1 MSTSLKAF
9 KEIKRYYESLSEEG
23 APPEMELDGLRQA
36 MARHHGT
43 TRDDT
48 DKAVEFL
55 RDNNIIKVEWEH
67 AQAWLTPGQQWG
79 TWEQK

>member
-1 MSTSLKAF
+1 MSNNLRAF
-9 KEIKRYYESLSEEG
+9 KEIKRYFESLAEAG
-23 APPEMELDGLRQA
+23 APLEMELDGIRQA
-36 MARHHGT
+36 MKRHHGT

-55 RDNNIIKVEWEH
+55 RNNNIININREQ
-67 AQAWLTPGQQWG
+67 AQAWITPGTQWG

>member
-1 MSTSLKAF
+1 MSNSLNAF
-9 KEIKRYYESLSEEG
+9 KEIKRFYESLAEAG
-23 APPEMELDGLRQA
+23 APLEMELDGVRQA

-55 RDNNIIKVEWEH
+55 RDNNIINLNWEH
-67 AQAWLTPGQQWG
+67 DQAWITPGRQWG
-79 TWEQK
+79 VWEPK